1 MNLIYLRKLPLV
13 KMIFGILLI
22 CLGINVVI
30 FTAISGFIAVGLGLF
45 LIKKDGIE
53 LNLES
58 KKYRELISFVGINFG
73 KWKAVPEFEY
83 VSIFKTSE
91 NIRVRVAIAETNLKD
106 LVYKINLFYNKNKY
120 ITAYKTNDID
130 DAMKVGIEVGR
141 AFQID
146 VLDATTSNQ
155 KWL

>member
-45 LIKKDGIE
+45 LLKKDGIE